1 MSKSKGNVMALA
13 TLLEVLPPEVVR
25 YFYFRTDPNKHK
37 DFDPREKLLPLVE
50 EYERTQ
56 GIAVASTPPAATVKV
71 DGLET
76 TTPGSVD
83 LRRNREH
90 TMVFTKDGFPDR
102 DVKLESG
109 PSAWLLGNLIFGG
122 LIGLIIDFVSGGA
135 YKLSPASVDMDMA
148 TGTAKKV
155 EK

>member
-1 MSKSKGNVMALA
+1 MKQAKPFTAIA
-13 TLLEVLPPEVVR
+13 TLLVLMLNAAGCATIV
-25 YFYFRTDPNKHK
+25 NG
-37 DFDPREKLLPLVE
+37 
-50 EYERTQ
+50 RTQ

>member
-1 MSKSKGNVMALA
+1 MKQAKPFTAIA
-13 TLLEVLPPEVVR
+13 TLLVLMLNAAGCATIV
-25 YFYFRTDPNKHK
+25 NG
-37 DFDPREKLLPLVE
+37 
-50 EYERTQ
+50 RTQ

-76 TTPGSVD
+76 TTPGRVD

-148 TGTAKKV
+148 TGTAKKI